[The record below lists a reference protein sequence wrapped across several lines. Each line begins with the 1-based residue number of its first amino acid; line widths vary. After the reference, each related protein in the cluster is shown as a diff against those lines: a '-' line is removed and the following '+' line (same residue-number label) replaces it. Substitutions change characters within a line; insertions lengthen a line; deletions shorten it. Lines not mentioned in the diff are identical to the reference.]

1 MPIPTTCPGC
11 KTVYRLGDVLAGKE
25 IHCPT
30 CGKAIIV
37 GPVPPPPV
45 PKAAQLTKTPAPAKP
60 KLKPSK
66 PSSPARQ
73 PAAKAAKPVAR
84 REQRPVLPSV
94 KRRFPTLL
102 VVVGI
107 VVALGVLFAGTA
119 VVGAL
124 VLYFY
129 AVPSASP
136 VVQSDAPAVTEGQ
149 PKQEPEKPAAEFN
162 IDEVR
167 KSVVYIKRLNGVGTA
182 VASGSG
188 FIVRPDGLIYT
199 NRHVVEGTPGSINGE
214 LLVGVPT
221 RKDANTLE
229 YFKSAVVYVP
239 PPNDALDFAILKIT
253 ARPDYGAFPTLPLSA
268 DKPGLGQAV
277 AAVGFPGINDIDLP
291 TLSFTKG
298 TISAAAPVLWEKKN
312 YYQTDAAINS
322 GNSGGPL
329 VNARGE
335 VVAIV
340 TLKKP
345 GANNM
350 SYALVLQEIESV
362 AKPKPEQ
369 VALAKPD
376 TGPLDLK
383 SLPQATLI
391 APEAAEWSAGQGRI
405 QEKRKQTSR
414 YLTVDANGGVY
425 WMTTRQDLPE
435 HFQLTAII
443 GVEPFIGGYHIQA
456 SQRNL
461 LGTLLMRFSSADPA
475 KSIIEKGPG
484 YQIKSTFRYT
494 ELNREG
500 TELVLQQNG
509 HPDEIFQL
517 TVVRRNGEIIVQAD
531 DQVLLKHVDPDPLPG
546 RSKFSIG
553 GFLSRLYVIGDVKVR
568 AIDGEAPIGPIV
580 VKKNP
585 NKEQIEL
592 AKPDKEPP
600 TNEPPAP
607 EKPVATPPDI
617 PSDQPIVN
625 ADLNIK
631 VSPLKADSEARAL
644 PATVDSV
651 CVGAGGRFLFFSLA
665 RERKIAVFDVNQAKV
680 VKYIPVAEDSAK
692 IAACQDKLIVMLPT
706 ANSLQRYSLTN
717 FEREVTAGVP
727 EARSVSAV
735 LMGSASQGPLVLCG
749 EGPAVAV
756 DPYTLKVL
764 PLKIGLAGAKGKVLR
779 MSADGRV
786 ITSYVPDSSPQQH
799 IVFVREGDTYKTNG
813 LEGDVAGMMAPG
825 PEGRFIYNA
834 RGVYTAEG
842 KPIGKHGAYGDGSHY
857 SVRSS
862 EGETFYLRLDVPGFP
877 HGSKDPGKLYLQV
890 NGDDMELGA
899 IDAQLPTGLNT
910 WGREAFGF
918 DQHFFLVPS
927 ARLLVVLAPTRD
939 QLLLYRVDVEKMLE
953 SSNRDYLVVL
963 SRPPGSVERGGKFA
977 YTPTVKAKKGG
988 VKVKLESGPNG
999 MKVGADGQVTWDVP
1013 ADFAD
1018 NQVDVILTVSDA
1030 ASQERFHNFR
1040 LRVQGKK

>member
-1 MPIPTTCPGC
+1 
-11 KTVYRLGDVLAGKE
+11 
-25 IHCPT
+25 
-30 CGKAIIV
+30 
-37 GPVPPPPV
+37 
-45 PKAAQLTKTPAPAKP
+45 
-60 KLKPSK
+60 
-66 PSSPARQ
+66 
-73 PAAKAAKPVAR
+73 
-84 REQRPVLPSV
+84 
-94 KRRFPTLL
+94 LL
-102 VVVGI
+102 VAIGV
-107 VVALGVLFAGTA
+107 VVALGVLFTGTA
-119 VVGAL
+119 VVGAV

-129 AVPSASP
+129 VVPSASS
-136 VVQSDAPAVTEGQ
+136 VAQSDTTPVTEGQ
-149 PKQEPEKPAAEFN
+149 PKQEPEKKPPAEFN

-182 VASGSG
+182 VSSGSG
-188 FIVRPDGLIYT
+188 FIVSPDGLIFT
-199 NRHVVEGTPGSINGE
+199 NRHVIEGAPGSINGE
-214 LLVGVPT
+214 VLVGVPT
-221 RKDANTLE
+221 RKDTNSLE
-229 YFKSAVVYVP
+229 YFKSAVVYSP

-253 ARPDYGAFPTLPLSA
+253 ARPDYGAFPTLSLST

-277 AAVGFPGINDIDLP
+277 AAVGFPGINDIDSP
-291 TLSFTKG
+291 TLSFNKG

-350 SYALVLQEIESV
+350 SYALVLPEIESV

-369 VALAKPD
+369 VALARPD
-376 TGPLDLK
+376 AGPLDLK
-383 SLPQATLI
+383 SLPQATTI
-391 APEAAEWSAGQGRI
+391 PAEAAEWSASQGQI
-405 QEKRKQTSR
+405 HEKRKQTSR

-435 HFQLTAII
+435 HFLLTAIV
-443 GVEPFIGGYHIQA
+443 GVEPFIGGYRMQL
-456 SQRNL
+456 SQRTL
-461 LGTLLMRFSSADPA
+461 LGTLFLRFSAADPA
-475 KSIIEKGPG
+475 KSIIDKGPG
-484 YQIKSTFRYT
+484 YLIKSTFRYT
-494 ELNREG
+494 QLSREG
-500 TELVLQQNG
+500 SELVLQQNG

-517 TVVRRNGEIIVQAD
+517 TVVRRGGEIIVQAD
-531 DQVLLKHVDPDPLPG
+531 DQVLLRHIDPNPLPG
-546 RSKFSIG
+546 RARLSIG

-592 AKPDKEPP
+592 AKPDKEATPP
-600 TNEPPAP
+600 PPD
-607 EKPVATPPDI
+607 KPVATSPDI

-625 ADLNIK
+625 SDLNIK
-631 VSPLKADSEARAL
+631 VAPLKADSEARGL

-665 RERKIAVFDVNQAKV
+665 RERKIAVFDVNQARV
-680 VKYIPVAEDSAK
+680 VKYIPVAEDSVK
-692 IAACQDKLIVMLPT
+692 IAACLDKLIIMLPN

-727 EARSVSAV
+727 EARSVSTV
-735 LMGSASQGPLVLCG
+735 LMGSASQGPLMLCG

-756 DPYTLKVL
+756 DPYTFKVL
-764 PLKIGLAGAKGKVLR
+764 PLKTGIANTKDKVLR
-779 MSADGRV
+779 ISADGRV
-786 ITSYVPDSSPQQH
+786 ITSYVPGSSPQQH
-799 IVFVREGDTYKTNG
+799 QVYVREGDTYKTNG

-834 RGVYTAEG
+834 RGLYTAEG
-842 KPIGKHGAYGDGSHY
+842 KPIGKHGAYGDGSRY
-857 SVRSS
+857 CVRSS
-862 EGETFYLRLDVPGFP
+862 EGETLYLRLDVPGFP
-877 HGSKDPGKLYLQV
+877 HGGNDAGKLYLQI

-899 IDAQLPTGLNT
+899 IDAQLPTGINT
-910 WGREAFGF
+910 WGREPFGF

-963 SRPPGSVERGGKFA
+963 SRPPASVERGGKFA
-977 YTPTVKAKKGG
+977 YTPLIKAKKGG
-988 VKVKLESGPNG
+988 VKVKLESGPSG
-999 MKVGADGQVTWDVP
+999 MKVSEGQVTWDVP
-1013 ADFAD
+1013 PDFAD

-1030 ASQERFHNFR
+1030 ANQERFHNFR
-1040 LRVQGKK
+1040 LMVQGKK